1 MLNAMGFMA
10 FSEYFKYIREI
21 ALTTVSNHRA
31 ASEGYARTGAYGK
44 ERREREELA
53 ERPFHLRHDDIDDDL
68 PHNFDENEINE
79 PVEANVG

>member
-1 MLNAMGFMA
+1 MLNATGFMA

-21 ALTTVSNHRA
+21 SSNHRA

-44 ERREREELA
+44 ERREREKLA

>member
-1 MLNAMGFMA
+1 MHSRN
-10 FSEYFKYIREI
+10 IVD
-21 ALTTVSNHRA
+21 TCNHRA

-44 ERREREELA
+44 ERREREKLA